1 MEMTM
6 YQFTDINIWCFA
18 EADQLAAMKAYLDK
32 HNSKLHYTG
41 VFSRLMYHKIKFY
54 PISKSVFG
62 KIFLRTIVRMKYRKN
77 ECLLP
82 QKEFLKLFLL
92 HGSEDIKRIF
102 NASNEQINEACRY
115 LE

>member
-1 MEMTM
+1 M
-6 YQFTDINIWCFA
+6 YQFTDINIWCFT
-18 EADQLAAMKAYLDK
+18 EADQLAAMTAYLNK
-32 HNSKLHYTG
+32 HNSKLHYTN
-41 VFSRLMYHKIKFY
+41 VFSRLIYHKIKFY
-54 PISKSVFG
+54 LISKSVFG

-92 HGSEDIKRIF
+92 NGTEDIKRIF
-102 NASNEQINEACRY
+102 NTSDEQINEACRH

>member
-32 HNSKLHYTG
+32 HNSKLHYIG
-41 VFSRLMYHKIKFY
+41 VFSRLIYHKIKFY
-54 PISKSVFG
+54 PVSKSAFG
-62 KIFLRTIVRMKYRKN
+62 KLFLKTVVRMKYRKN

-82 QKEFLKLFLL
+82 QRKFLKLLL
-92 HGSEDIKRIF
+92 LNGSEDIKRIF
-102 NASNEQINEACRY
+102 SISDEQISNACHH

>member
-18 EADQLAAMKAYLDK
+18 ETDQLAAMKAYLDK

-54 PISKSVFG
+54 PISKSVLG
-62 KIFLRTIVRMKYRKN
+62 KIFLRTIVRIKYRKN

-82 QKEFLKLFLL
+82 QKEFLRLFLL
-92 HGSEDIKRIF
+92 NGAEDIKRIF
-102 NASNEQINEACRY
+102 NTSDEQINEACRY

>member
-18 EADQLAAMKAYLDK
+18 ETDQLAAMKAYLDK
-32 HNSKLHYTG
+32 HNSKLHYIG

-77 ECLLP
+77 EYLLP

-92 HGSEDIKRIF
+92 NGAEDIKRIF
-102 NASNEQINEACRY
+102 NASDEHISEACCH

>member
-6 YQFTDINIWCFA
+6 YQFADINIWCFA
-18 EADQLAAMKAYLDK
+18 EADQLTAMKICLDK

-54 PISKSVFG
+54 LIDKSVFG
-62 KIFLRTIVRMKYRKN
+62 EILLRTIVRMKYRKN

-82 QKEFLKLFLL
+82 QKEMELKV
-92 HGSEDIKRIF
+92 
-102 NASNEQINEACRY
+102 
-115 LE
+115 

>member
-18 EADQLAAMKAYLDK
+18 GANQLAAMKAYLDK

-41 VFSRLMYHKIKFY
+41 VFSRLIYHKIKFY
-54 PISKSVFG
+54 PVSKSAFG
-62 KIFLRTIVRMKYRKN
+62 KLFLKTVVRMKYRKN

-82 QKEFLKLFLL
+82 QREFLKLLL
-92 HGSEDIKRIF
+92 LNGSEDIKRIF
-102 NASNEQINEACRY
+102 SISDEQISNACNY